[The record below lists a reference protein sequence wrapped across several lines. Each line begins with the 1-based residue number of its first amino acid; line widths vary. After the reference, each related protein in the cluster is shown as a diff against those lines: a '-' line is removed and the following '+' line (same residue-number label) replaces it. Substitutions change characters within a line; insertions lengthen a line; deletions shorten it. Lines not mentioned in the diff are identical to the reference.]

1 MSNLKQYFPILWQ
14 KEDLLFIIKNNLY
27 LLSIFD
33 NWTSKQQEEFIN
45 FCTGVRGIKL
55 LYDGFFKEIL
65 NPESTPERLNE
76 FLSLL
81 MNQKVRILN
90 VLPND
95 STRIADE
102 SSLLVTDI
110 VIQLE
115 DNSLANVEI
124 QKIGYSF
131 TGQRSACYSSDLL
144 LRQYKRVRSEKN
156 KNNKKFSYRDIKD
169 VYTIILYE
177 QSPSEFHKFPDI
189 YLHYFEQKSDTGLDL
204 PLLQKF
210 LFIPLDI
217 FLKNQHNKDIG
228 NKLDAWLL
236 FFASDDPNDIIRLIK
251 EYPEFQ
257 AMYEQAYQICRNVED
272 IMGLFSEELKILD
285 RNTVLYM
292 IDEMQ
297 NALDEHKATILDQ
310 LNAIDEHKA
319 TINSQQTTINK
330 HKATI
335 NDQQTTINKHKATI
349 NDQQTTINK
358 HKATIDDQQAT
369 INKLLKQIEALTQNS

>member
-1 MSNLKQYFPILWQ
+1 MSNLKHYFPMLWQ
-14 KEDLLFIIKNNLY
+14 KEELLLTIKNNSY
-27 LLSIFD
+27 LFSVYD

-45 FCTGVRGIKL
+45 FCTGVRGVKL

-81 MNQKVRILN
+81 MKQKVQILN
-90 VLPND
+90 ILPND

-131 TGQRSACYSSDLL
+131 PGQRSACYSSDLL

-156 KNNKKFSYRDIKD
+156 KKNKKFSYKDIKD

-189 YLHYFEQKSDTGLDL
+189 SLHYFQQKSDTGLDL

-217 FLKNQHNKDIG
+217 FLKNHQNKDIS

-272 IMGLFSEELKILD
+272 VMGLFSEELKILD

-297 NALDEHKATILDQ
+297 NALDEQKTTLIEQLATIDEQ
-310 LNAIDEHKA
+310 KAAIDVQQVTIDEQQVIIDEQKAAIDE
-319 TINSQQTTINK
+319 
-330 HKATI
+330 
-335 NDQQTTINKHKATI
+335 
-349 NDQQTTINK
+349 
-358 HKATIDDQQAT
+358 
-369 INKLLKQIEALTQNS
+369 LLKQIEALKHNL

>member
-1 MSNLKQYFPILWQ
+1 MSNLKHYFPMLWQ
-14 KEDLLFIIKNNLY
+14 KEELLLTIKNNSY
-27 LLSIFD
+27 LFSVYD

-45 FCTGVRGIKL
+45 FCTGVRGVKL

-81 MNQKVRILN
+81 MKQKVQILN
-90 VLPND
+90 ILPND

-131 TGQRSACYSSDLL
+131 PGQRSACYSSDLL

-156 KNNKKFSYRDIKD
+156 KKNKKFSYKDIKD

-177 QSPSEFHKFPDI
+177 QSPSEFHKFPAI
-189 YLHYFEQKSDTGLDL
+189 SLHYFQQKSDTGLDL

-217 FLKNQHNKDIG
+217 FLKNHQNKD
-228 NKLDAWLL
+228 
-236 FFASDDPNDIIRLIK
+236 
-251 EYPEFQ
+251 PEFQ

-272 IMGLFSEELKILD
+272 VMGLFSEELKILD

-297 NALDEHKATILDQ
+297 NALDEQKTTLIEQLATIDEQ
-310 LNAIDEHKA
+310 KAAIDVQQVTIDEQQVIIDEQKAAIDE
-319 TINSQQTTINK
+319 
-330 HKATI
+330 
-335 NDQQTTINKHKATI
+335 
-349 NDQQTTINK
+349 
-358 HKATIDDQQAT
+358 
-369 INKLLKQIEALTQNS
+369 LLKQIEALKHNP